1 MRYITI
7 TTWELT
13 DGADFDLTM
22 EKVEARRLPALK
34 ELGAERVQ
42 LIRTSDRTVAAISEW
57 PDKASRDTAAA
68 MIENVRAQVRSEDHT
83 KMTGE
88 MMGEV
93 VAEV

>member
-1 MRYITI
+1 MRYVTI

-22 EKVEARRLPALK
+22 ERVEARRLPALK

-42 LIRTSDRTVAAISEW
+42 LIRTSERTVAAISEW
-57 PDKASRDTAAA
+57 PDKASRDTASA
-68 MIENVRAQVRSEDHT
+68 MVEKVRGQVRAEDHT

-88 MMGEV
+88 MKGEV

>member
-57 PDKASRDTAAA
+57 SDKASRDAAAA
-68 MIENVRAQVRSEDHT
+68 MIESVRSQVRTEDHT

-93 VAEV
+93 VASV